1 MVKTTNVVGIVRL
14 KGEKVLG
21 QEGNSPDRL
30 LKFLMRSLLK
40 KIWNLYQRKSRL
52 RNGHLL
58 MRAFKLI
65 FWNLSEF
72 IM

>member
-40 KIWNLYQRKSRL
+40 KFGIYTRGKVGLE
-52 RNGHLL
+52 
-58 MRAFKLI
+58 AAI
-65 FWNLSEF
+65 FL
-72 IM
+72 

>member
-40 KIWNLYQRKSRL
+40 KNL
-52 RNGHLL
+52 
-58 MRAFKLI
+58 
-65 FWNLSEF
+65 EF
-72 IM
+72 IPEEK